1 LLFAGVRFGRSDP
14 RASSVLGPKRVS
26 ARSRTGW
33 SPARRRLTTSW
44 MLTLRAPS
52 FHVGAG
58 RAFTSFVRSS
68 DASRRRPA
76 PDRRLHL
83 RRPAGAPC
91 VSLERAKSPVTDR
104 PESSHR
110 PLALRSHL
118 LFREKMEERLE
129 APSVV
134 SNPLPASADLRGVS
148 AAHTR
153 RLAAPD
159 RVIHHAVPV
168 TFWRDACAPFRSD
181 TGCYPASLRL
191 PHTPRG
197 ARLHRPRGPPRFR
210 GERLRSAS
218 ADRAVCDGL
227 ARPPASCL
235 ATVHG
240 ARARCFRPTS
250 ASHCFSTR
258 ALAPV
263 SLPASLR
270 GLRLAPSREGLAPS
284 PTEAGGPGVSRR
296 PIRFDGRLRVGARR
310 FLPRTP
316 SATESL
322 APLSPSHGAVS
333 LVARRHS
340 DRVGRD
346 RARRR
351 SVKEPPTRRS
361 EAPFI
366 AGFPRACAG
375 RTQSRKRSRE
385 VSVSR
390 RVPVSIHPPR
400 ACSRKR
406 ARRARRPSPN
416 ASRSGEMEGIR
427 FSAPA
432 TVRRLLQRLQD
443 ARARPRASDPRPLGG
458 RAFPPVT
465 DAFAPAPHASLSSD
479 VACEGPPPSEGGR
492 AASHTRPFGAV
503 SRPCKTGERWSDDG
517 HRSSRRRVRS
527 GAANPPSVA
536 PRVGEAM
543 AWLRVW
549 ADPIGAK
556 VLRHPLGLSP

>member
-1 LLFAGVRFGRSDP
+1 MPVHRFARIPGATRHLCGF
-14 RASSVLGPKRVS
+14 
-26 ARSRTGW
+26 
-33 SPARRRLTTSW
+33 
-44 MLTLRAPS
+44 PS
-52 FHVGAG
+52 
-58 RAFTSFVRSS
+58 
-68 DASRRRPA
+68 
-76 PDRRLHL
+76 
-83 RRPAGAPC
+83 
-91 VSLERAKSPVTDR
+91 
-104 PESSHR
+104 
-110 PLALRSHL
+110 
-118 LFREKMEERLE
+118 
-129 APSVV
+129 
-134 SNPLPASADLRGVS
+134 
-148 AAHTR
+148 
-153 RLAAPD
+153 RLAA
-159 RVIHHAVPV
+159 
-168 TFWRDACAPFRSD
+168 
-181 TGCYPASLRL
+181 
-191 PHTPRG
+191 RG
-197 ARLHRPRGPPRFR
+197 STAPRGPPHFR

-250 ASHCFSTR
+250 ASHLLSNTSTR
-258 ALAPV
+258 ACFAP
-263 SLPASLR
+263 SISP
-270 GLRLAPSREGLAPS
+270 RLAPRPFERRLAPS

-296 PIRFDGRLRVGARR
+296 PIRFDGWFRVGARR
-310 FLPRTP
+310 FLPRAP
-316 SATESL
+316 RATGSL
-322 APLSPSHGAVS
+322 APLSPSRGAVS

-340 DRVGRD
+340 VRVGRD
-346 RARRR
+346 RTRRR

-361 EAPFI
+361 EAPSI

-375 RTQSRKRSRE
+375 RTHSRERSRE
-385 VSVSR
+385 ASVSR
-390 RVPVSIHPPR
+390 RVPVSLHPPR
-400 ACSRKR
+400 AYSRRR

-432 TVRRLLQRLQD
+432 TVRRLLQRLQN

-458 RAFPPVT
+458 RAFPPVA

-479 VACEGPPPSEGGR
+479 VACDGPPPSEGGR

-503 SRPCKTGERWSDDG
+503 PRPCKTGERWSDDG

-549 ADPIGAK
+549 AEPIGAK
-556 VLRHPLGLSP
+556 VLRRPLGRSP